1 MTSWYKNLKY
11 LVSDSVPVEL
21 QWIFLWTELL
31 VLHSCW
37 HWCFGVSDFHLGRFM
52 VMQLNSLCT
61 HGLLL
66 QGRGC
71 RAIGIH
77 RHQSC
82 TTLFICC
89 MVTLHSN
96 IPALQQGLGEG
107 QGCCPYPRKILTHLE
122 SFENNIP
129 SSLKIWYHPEKYDL
143 PTECFV
149 WLGVC

>member
-1 MTSWYKNLKY
+1 MTSWYKNVKY

-37 HWCFGVSDFHLGRFM
+37 NWCFGVSHFHLGRFM

-66 QGRGC
+66 QGEV
-71 RAIGIH
+71 AE
-77 RHQSC
+77 Q
-82 TTLFICC
+82 LAFI
-89 MVTLHSN
+89 VTNHVLLSSSVVWWLYILTFQHSSKVW
-96 IPALQQGLGEG
+96 GRG

-129 SSLKIWYHPEKYDL
+129 SSLKIWYRPEKYDL